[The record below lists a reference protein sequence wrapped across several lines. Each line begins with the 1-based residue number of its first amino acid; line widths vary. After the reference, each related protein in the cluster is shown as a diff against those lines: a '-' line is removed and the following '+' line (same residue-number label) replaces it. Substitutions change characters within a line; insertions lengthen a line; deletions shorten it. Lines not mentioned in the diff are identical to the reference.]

1 MYYCISQEARNLVVQ
16 FGASILEFDDGARL
30 YTAAAQR
37 KDLRIIWAYNVLR
50 NTLYEKED
58 GNTYGAVVVVVVV
71 VPININAVALAK
83 KAKYIATAL
92 YEKRETKVFF
102 FSPVREKIC
111 LYIPA
116 EFIFIYSG
124 AVRFLLIIIFFYI
137 YISPPPFFFLCTYTA
152 AVAPYTHTKKKKRDE
167 VAKGNKN
174 TLLFLL
180 FLPGDP

>member
-124 AVRFLLIIIFFYI
+124 AVRFLLIIIFFHI
-137 YISPPPFFFLCTYTA
+137 YISPPPFFFFLCTYTGYSSS
-152 AVAPYTHTKKKKRDE
+152 PIHTQKKRKE
-167 VAKGNKN
+167 MK
-174 TLLFLL
+174 
-180 FLPGDP
+180 